1 MAANPS
7 DIIAAFIPDA
17 ISVQE
22 AAEKLAAPARQAFEK
37 DGDLGKTEH
46 ELERLWTAV
55 TSAAE
60 QTPHA
65 QQSKLVDIVLA
76 IKALPQPAHES
87 KKLEI
92 WGEEQRWEQLP
103 LFGAKAREGLDLAS
117 DKPDDSFVNLNAF
130 YARVTAAGACD
141 LSLYAIWILRAA
153 LEDPEEDDIAT
164 DTKPA
169 SLKAASVWLIYAAET
184 LSKLS
189 QEKKQF
195 DGKIAKP
202 GRSLTIFKDAPG
214 WHGFCEDRW
223 ETWVDRLTPL
233 NEASIAT
240 DAKPLVSQALE
251 AASKVSKSSA

>member
-103 LFGAKAREGLDLAS
+103 LFGAKAREGLDLGT
-117 DKPDDSFVNLNAF
+117 P
-130 YARVTAAGACD
+130 ARPPYREM
-141 LSLYAIWILRAA
+141 S
-153 LEDPEEDDIAT
+153 
-164 DTKPA
+164 
-169 SLKAASVWLIYAAET
+169 
-184 LSKLS
+184 
-189 QEKKQF
+189 
-195 DGKIAKP
+195 
-202 GRSLTIFKDAPG
+202 
-214 WHGFCEDRW
+214 
-223 ETWVDRLTPL
+223 
-233 NEASIAT
+233 
-240 DAKPLVSQALE
+240 
-251 AASKVSKSSA
+251 